1 MFVVMKI
8 TTTIDQEFK
17 IRIQSVSGQVDI
29 GGLKSYIDKI
39 FKNRELFPD
48 MKAIWDLRD
57 ADLSKMV
64 SEDVQKLRDV
74 VVGKWG
80 MDERR
85 RAALIVSRD
94 IEFGLSRML
103 EMLLGEKISGKVMIF
118 RDYDKAMN
126 WIKNESSD

>member
-1 MFVVMKI
+1 MKI

-118 RDYDKAMN
+118 RDYDEAMK